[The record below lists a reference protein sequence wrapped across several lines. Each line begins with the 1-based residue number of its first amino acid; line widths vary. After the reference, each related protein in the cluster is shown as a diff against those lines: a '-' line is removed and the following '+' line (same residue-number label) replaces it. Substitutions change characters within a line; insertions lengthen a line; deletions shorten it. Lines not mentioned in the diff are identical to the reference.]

1 MTSYC
6 KGIESCVKKACL
18 YFRKVE
24 IPSTPILNS
33 SFRLTALLPGRVQ
46 TDQWLYNHTGF
57 F

>member
-1 MTSYC
+1 MTSFF